1 MRSSLLVRLL
11 VSSALVAVCSIAA
24 TAWLAV
30 QGTSGAI
37 RQQQGQAIASDQ
49 EIYDAL
55 LELAGT
61 RPIWDSK
68 TDEVIADL
76 TRRTGRRITLTSDSR
91 VHIAGHRLDPLP
103 LKASARIDP
112 MSVDPALRPGGPIDD
127 RLTGPFRVSE
137 AESEALRKGAELRR
151 ECLANTGVPAVVV
164 ETPSRRWLVETPDR
178 QNGSAPSRCGDV
190 GADTI
195 VTPTETE
202 RAALDDLQRIFD
214 TCGLK
219 EPFLLVNA
227 AGVPVLSPKSQGGEK
242 AEACLLESRR
252 QQLDQYVAPPA
263 LLFVSNDD
271 GAPEIGL
278 TRAGTT
284 QIALAAAAVLLLT
297 VLVSFLVATRLVE
310 PLKALTGAAKQM
322 RAGDTR
328 ARVKTRTRGE
338 IGEVADAFNEM
349 AEHLDRTER
358 QRKAMISDVS
368 HELRTPVG
376 NIRGWLIATQ
386 DGVADLDQELVGSLL
401 EETLLLQHLVDDL
414 QQLALADADQLQLHR
429 EQINAADVLDQF
441 TGHDRVIVRREPRL
455 DLDADPVRLRQV
467 VGNLVTNALRH
478 SENEVVVTGRAE
490 PGQVI
495 IEVADTGTGI
505 AEEDLPHVF
514 DRFWRADSSRSRQTG
529 GSGLGLA
536 IVRNLVEL
544 HGGTVEV
551 RSELGAGTTFTLK
564 LPA

>member
-1 MRSSLLVRLL
+1 
-11 VSSALVAVCSIAA
+11 ANAGFPA
-24 TAWLAV
+24 TA
-30 QGTSGAI
+30 
-37 RQQQGQAIASDQ
+37 
-49 EIYDAL
+49 
-55 LELAGT
+55 
-61 RPIWDSK
+61 
-68 TDEVIADL
+68 
-76 TRRTGRRITLTSDSR
+76 
-91 VHIAGHRLDPLP
+91 
-103 LKASARIDP
+103 
-112 MSVDPALRPGGPIDD
+112 
-127 RLTGPFRVSE
+127 
-137 AESEALRKGAELRR
+137 
-151 ECLANTGVPAVVV
+151 V
-164 ETPSRRWLVETPDR
+164 ETPSRRWLVDSPGQR
-178 QNGSAPSRCGDV
+178 AGSTPSRCGEV

-195 VTPTETE
+195 VTPTDTE
-202 RAALDDLQRIFD
+202 HGALADLQRIFD
-214 TCGLK
+214 KCGLK
-219 EPFLLVNA
+219 EPLLLVNA
-227 AGVPVLSPKSQGGEK
+227 AGVPVLSPKSARSEQAEK
-242 AEACLLESRR
+242 CLLESRR
-252 QQLDQYVAPPA
+252 AQLDQYAAPSA

-271 GAPEIGL
+271 GAPEMGL
-278 TRAGTT
+278 TSAGTT
-284 QIALAAAAVLLLT
+284 KIVLAALAVLLLT

-322 RAGDTR
+322 RAGDTK
-328 ARVKTRTRGE
+328 ARVRTKARGE
-338 IGEVADAFNEM
+338 LGEVADAFNEM

-376 NIRGWLIATQ
+376 NIRGWLVATQ

-441 TGHDRVIVRREPRL
+441 AGHDRVTVRREPRL

-478 SENEVVVTGRAE
+478 SENEVVVTGQRHN
-490 PGQVI
+490 GQVVV
-495 IEVADTGTGI
+495 EVSDTGTGI
-505 AEEDLPHVF
+505 AAEDLPHVF

-551 RSELGAGTTFTLK
+551 RSELDAGTTFTLK

>member
-11 VSSALVAVCSIAA
+11 VSSVLVAVCSIAA
-24 TAWLAV
+24 TAWLVV

-49 EIYDAL
+49 EIYDVL
-55 LELAGT
+55 LDHAGT
-61 RPIWDSK
+61 RPIWDAK
-68 TDEVIADL
+68 TEEVIAEL
-76 TRRTGRRITLTSDSR
+76 TRKTGRRITLTSDSR
-91 VHIAGHRLDPLP
+91 VHVAGYRLDPLP

-112 MSVDPALRPGGPIDD
+112 LNVDPALRPGGPIDD
-127 RLTGPFRVSE
+127 RLAGPFRLSD
-137 AESEALRKGAELRR
+137 AESEALKKSAELRR
-151 ECLANTGVPAVVV
+151 DCLATNGIGAVLV
-164 ETPSRRWLVETPDR
+164 ETPSRRWLVETPGR
-178 QNGSAPSRCGDV
+178 QTGSTPSRCGEITA
-190 GADTI
+190 GTI
-195 VTPTETE
+195 VTPVDTES
-202 RAALDDLQRIFD
+202 AALADLQRIFA
-214 TCGLK
+214 TCALK
-219 EPFLLVNA
+219 EPPLLVNA

-242 AEACLLESRR
+242 AEKCLLESRR
-252 QQLDQYVAPPA
+252 QQLDQYAAPSA

-284 QIALAAAAVLLLT
+284 PIVLAALAVLLLT

-322 RAGDTR
+322 RAGDTQ
-328 ARVKTRTRGE
+328 ARVRTKARGE

-441 TGHDRVIVRREPRL
+441 AGHDRVTVRRAPQL

-478 SENEVVVTGRAE
+478 SENEVVVSGERRN
-490 PGQVI
+490 GQVV

-551 RSELGAGTTFTLK
+551 RSRLGAGTTFTLK